1 MPKNKKRPKKQTA
14 AQKASAGLKKGT
26 ARALG
31 LLRSTPGFLRE
42 KGDALY
48 RRADVFIRYKWSA
61 ALIALGMLALMLFT
75 YSIQRYQYLFGNFPF
90 YATRMAQFYLIDY
103 SVGFVSRALVGHII
117 SLFTDKVSF
126 ALIVRLT
133 HIVLWISL
141 ALQAGLAALA
151 FKKAWLQKSPLLCW
165 LIVLFA
171 LSHHTVIP
179 NVINFGVLDVYNLIL
194 AAVYVYLS
202 DTKAGKWLAPLVCFT
217 GIILHYQFVLAYL
230 TMILSV
236 ELYYIV
242 KNKKGRALRTALF
255 CITVLGSG
263 ALAVYLVLFSKS
275 HVKMDA
281 AQLYDHMRAKYTD
294 LKGFGL
300 FEEYF
305 TYYIYGD
312 YQGANYSNPADFVKF
327 LINYSLGK
335 LNPMSH
341 ILYALSAFPVFGL
354 LAFLWGG
361 MAKRAPKKERLPYFV
376 FLLQPLT
383 LAAAMVVSTDT
394 SRWAGACWFSCFM
407 LLFTALRNEG
417 PALAETAARATDKT
431 WKKLAAAAVGL
442 LSYACTVY
450 IYASY

>member
-1 MPKNKKRPKKQTA
+1 MPKNRKRPKKQTA
-14 AQKASAGLKKGT
+14 AQKFAAVLHQQKD
-26 ARALG
+26 RALAF
-31 LLRSTPGFLRE
+31 RRRAPVSARE
-42 KGDALY
+42 NAALLY
-48 RRADVFIRYKWSA
+48 RRADTFIRYRWSA
-61 ALIALGMLALMLFT
+61 ALIAVGMLALMLFT
-75 YSIQRYQYLFGNFPF
+75 YSIQRYRYLFGNFPF

-117 SLFTDKVSF
+117 SLFTNRVSF

-133 HIVLWISL
+133 HIAVWISL

-151 FKKAWLQKSPLLCW
+151 FKKAWLLKSPLLCC
-165 LIVLFA
+165 LFVLFA

-194 AAVYVYLS
+194 AAFYIYLS
-202 DTKAGKWLAPLVCFT
+202 DTRAGKWLAPLVCFT
-217 GIILHYQFVLAYL
+217 GIVLHYQFILAYL
-230 TMILSV
+230 TLILSV
-236 ELYYIV
+236 ELYYVV
-242 KNKKGRALRTALF
+242 KTKKGRALRTALF
-255 CITVLGSG
+255 CVTVLGSG

-275 HVKMDA
+275 HVRMDA
-281 AQLYDHMRAKYTD
+281 AELYDHMRSKYTD

-312 YQGANYSNPADFVKF
+312 YQGVNYSNPADFIKF

-335 LNPMSH
+335 LNPASH
-341 ILYALSAFPVFGL
+341 ILYALSTFPVFGL

-361 MAKRAPKKERLPYFV
+361 MAKRAPKRERLPYYV
-376 FLLQPLT
+376 FMLQPLT

-407 LLFTALRNEG
+407 LLYTLLKNEG
-417 PALAETAARATDKT
+417 PLLAATAARATNKT